1 MKMIIRKCIPVFLAT
16 LLLQSCFF
24 YAAYGILR
32 TIQDINMLLRTVHS
46 SMTSIQTI
54 LKEGNDL
61 QRAAK
66 DGKLIST
73 LAEKIPGLIRGQVE
87 KAVSDKIGLLSGD
100 LKTSALN
107 LTKHAVDENLKEAY
121 QSYNEMADTYNKF
134 TELMTDLS
142 QTASPVN
149 Q

>member
-1 MKMIIRKCIPVFLAT
+1 MKMIFKRVIPVLLTAM
-16 LLLQSCFF
+16 LLQSCIF

-46 SMTSIQTI
+46 SMTTIQTV
-54 LKEGNDL
+54 LKEGTDL
-61 QRAAK
+61 KRAAK
-66 DGKLIST
+66 DGRLIST

-121 QSYNEMADTYNKF
+121 QAYNEMADTYNKF
-134 TELMTDLS
+134 TELMADLA
-142 QTASPVN
+142 QTASPVSP
-149 Q
+149 